1 MVIRIKTIIPSLS
14 LMFASIILSLLIV
27 ELLLRIFFPQQ
38 LYSFEQHLFM
48 ASEEYG
54 YCLTPNTAKMHSQ
67 PEYSYIIKSNSF
79 GFRGKEPNFN
89 AAYRVLVLGDSFG
102 MGQGVKE
109 GTNLCE
115 LSQLHFV
122 KKNLDIDVFNTSI
135 SAYSAINQ
143 LKVLKNFIF
152 DYKPHLVI
160 LLFYWNDIG
169 PKDSLSVYDGYLVLH
184 VGNKLTAP
192 IREWLNNNSHAYSLV
207 KRFYYTFL
215 KKGSPA
221 RGNSGSIPESEINV
235 TVENISRMKKICD
248 DNGTTFS
255 IILLPLE
262 GAFEGSDEFKRSKDV
277 FIRKLTEK
285 SIAYRDWGLLLPNE
299 NRETLVYKFDH
310 HWTEY
315 GHEYFSKY
323 LNQIILEAYKVSD
336 RKTGMTVAE

>member
-1 MVIRIKTIIPSLS
+1 
-14 LMFASIILSLLIV
+14 MFASIILSLLIV

-215 KKGSPA
+215 KKGSPG
-221 RGNSGSIPESEINV
+221 RGNLGSIPESEINV
-235 TVENISRMKKICD
+235 TIDNIIRMKQICD
-248 DNGTTFS
+248 ENGTMFS
-255 IILLPLE
+255 IILLPLK
-262 GAFEGSDEFKRSKDV
+262 GAFEGSGEFKRSKDL

-285 SIAYRDWGLLLPNE
+285 SIAYKDWGLSLPNE

-323 LNQIILEAYKVSD
+323 LSQIILEVYKVSD
-336 RKTGMTVAE
+336 RKTSMTVAE